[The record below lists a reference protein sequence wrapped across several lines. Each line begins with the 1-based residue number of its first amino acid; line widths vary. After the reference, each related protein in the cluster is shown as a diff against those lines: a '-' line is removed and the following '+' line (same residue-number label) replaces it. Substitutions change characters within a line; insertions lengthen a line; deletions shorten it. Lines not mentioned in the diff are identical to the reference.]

1 MEFDGFLISIY
12 FYVALQSRVVIYLR
26 RDITIIKDP
35 DVAKLFADG
44 TRRQILQSLRH
55 HEMSTTDL
63 AKALDKS
70 HSSIIHHLNL
80 LKKAGLVEESR
91 LEKKRNLV
99 QAYYRSTARRFIIS
113 YSLSDSLSRDAGEFL
128 DWRREMMSKTLEGL
142 GYFDVEV
149 PDKDR
154 ERILVLLET
163 CYMREQ
169 KAFEEAI
176 EQQVKP
182 INLEKPVRAAII
194 RIITQ
199 LKLSRDE
206 EHSKSIDELGRLLR
220 QGSTEKKE
228 EA

>member
-1 MEFDGFLISIY
+1 MIH
-12 FYVALQSRVVIYLR
+12 LR

-44 TRRQILQSLRH
+44 TRRQMLHSLRH

-63 AKALDKS
+63 AKALGKS

-80 LKKAGLVEESR
+80 LIKAGLVEESR
-91 LEKKRNLV
+91 VEKKRNFV
-99 QAYYRSTARRFIIS
+99 QAYYRSTSRRFIIS
-113 YSLSDSLSRDAGEFL
+113 YSLSDRLSRDAGEFL
-128 DWRREMMSKTLEGL
+128 DWRREMISKTLEGL

-149 PDKDR
+149 PDE
-154 ERILVLLET
+154 ERGRVLELLES
-163 CYMREQ
+163 CYVREQ

-176 EQQVKP
+176 EQQIKP

-194 RIITQ
+194 RLITQ

-206 EHSKSIDELGRLLR
+206 EHSKSIDELGKLLR
-220 QGSTEKKE
+220 QGSTEK
-228 EA
+228 